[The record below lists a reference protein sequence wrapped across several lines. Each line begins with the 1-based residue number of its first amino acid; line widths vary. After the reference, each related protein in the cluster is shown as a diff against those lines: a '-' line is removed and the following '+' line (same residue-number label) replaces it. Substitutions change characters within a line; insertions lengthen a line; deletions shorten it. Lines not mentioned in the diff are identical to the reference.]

1 MNQKL
6 HQWVDFLHV
15 IMKRRRLVII
25 NFLAVS
31 ILAAAYSLILP
42 KVYRAQT
49 TILPPAEEGDA
60 FGLSSLINKMPLGS
74 FGIDLGGVSEET
86 YSILA
91 VLKSRTLMESVAG
104 RFDLMKRYKAKDM
117 EYAVKKL
124 RQNVSVKVNDEATI
138 TIAVKCGTSMAPT
151 KSKSE
156 EAQRTSKDMANFFVA
171 ELDRLNKKLKTERA
185 RNFRGFIEKRYIQN
199 VQDLHNAEEALKRF
213 QEANGT
219 ISLPEQVSAEIAATS
234 KIRAEIMAKE
244 MEAGVLEKVF
254 SSNHQEALKIKAELH
269 ELNKKYG
276 EIIRGGGGSSV
287 RPQDDLFLPLQN
299 LPALGIQYARLYRDV
314 LLQEKLMEFL
324 LPQYEQAKIQ
334 EAKDTPTV
342 QVLDEAVIPIKR
354 IKPKRAFFVLL
365 WAAISLFVSVSVILT
380 REYLE
385 RLKKTD
391 ERQYGK
397 LTGLFRR

>member
-1 MNQKL
+1 MSQKL
-6 HQWVDFLHV
+6 HQWIDFLDV
-15 IMKRRRLVII
+15 VMKRRRLVVI

-31 ILAAAYSLILP
+31 ILAAVFSLILP

-60 FGLSSLINKMPLGS
+60 FGLSSLISKMPLGS
-74 FGIDLGGVSEET
+74 FGLDLGGVSEET

-91 VLKSRTLMESVAG
+91 VLKSRTIMESAAG
-104 RFDLMKRYKAKDM
+104 RFDLMNRYKAKDM
-117 EYAVKKL
+117 EYTVKKL
-124 RQNVSVKVNDEATI
+124 RENVSTKVNDDGTI
-138 TIAVKCGTSMAPT
+138 TIAVKCGTSMAPN
-151 KSKSE
+151 KAKSE
-156 EAQRTSKDMANFFVA
+156 EAQRVSRDMANFFVA
-171 ELDRLNKKLKTERA
+171 ELDRLNKRLKTERA
-185 RNFRGFIEKRYIQN
+185 RNFRGFIEKRFFQN
-199 VQDLHNAEEALKRF
+199 VEDLHNAEEALKRF
-213 QEANGT
+213 QQANGA
-219 ISLPEQVSAEIAATS
+219 ISLPDQVSAMISATS

-244 MEAGVLEKVF
+244 MESGVLEQTF
-254 SSNHQEALKIKAELH
+254 SSDHPEALRIRTELR

-276 EIIRGGGGSSV
+276 EITRGDGGSPD
-287 RPQDDLFLPLQN
+287 RPHDDLFLPLHS
-299 LPALGIQYARLYRDV
+299 LPDIGIQYARLYRDV

-334 EAKDTPTV
+334 EAKDMPTV

-385 RLKKTD
+385 RLRKTD

-397 LTGLFRR
+397 LIHLFRL